1 MGGISVSFFSYCLDI
16 ARDRFFLKSTIF
28 LDKGN
33 AYSGNDDAVTLGVAS
48 VVNDLG

>member
-1 MGGISVSFFSYCLDI
+1 
-16 ARDRFFLKSTIF
+16 

-48 VVNDLG
+48 VVNDLGWDFVEWNYSA